1 MKQREE
7 LAKKQQADFLAP
19 YLVRYE
25 DKKRIEQKDLDTAK
39 EDCLHDFQRNFEEMV
54 NELQRRYDE
63 STGEINALK
72 RFLHRYMEKFTVE
85 EYDKFTVEGLVILN
99 SFIIFF

>member
-25 DKKRIEQKDLDTAK
+25 DRKRIEQKDLDAAK
-39 EDCLHDFQRNFEEMV
+39 QECLIDFQRNFEEMV
-54 NELQRRYDE
+54 NELQRRHDE
-63 STGEINALK
+63 SSSEISSLK

-85 EYDKFTVEGLVILN
+85 EYEKFMVEG
-99 SFIIFF
+99 